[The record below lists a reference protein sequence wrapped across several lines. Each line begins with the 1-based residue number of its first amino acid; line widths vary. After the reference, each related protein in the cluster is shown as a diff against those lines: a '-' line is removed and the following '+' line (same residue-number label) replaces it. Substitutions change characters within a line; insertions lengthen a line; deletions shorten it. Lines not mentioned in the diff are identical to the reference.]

1 MSTTIHYAVPSSSLT
16 IRLVWAPIR
25 QFGDDVA
32 FGAMTASKTILT
44 FVGAMTL
51 FAVIALA
58 ANPGLR
64 DRAVEMLPTSV
75 LAWASDRL
83 AERATVQ
90 ASAAQAAIAEVPS
103 RPGPSASDEI
113 PQRHVTQY
121 LSRRYRVADEAVR
134 VLVAVAYESGREAGV
149 DPLLVLSVM
158 AIESSMN
165 PFAESSVGAQGL
177 MQVMTRVH
185 TEKFEPLGGDLAALN
200 PVANIK
206 VGTAILQDLIR
217 RGGSVERGLQLY
229 VGAGNHENDGG
240 YGRRVLIEHGRL
252 KLAAAGKVQIAL
264 LQGLRSVQPDAA
276 PVTAPARSAPAQSPA
291 ELLNAPA
298 SPDTA
303 EKAA

>member
-1 MSTTIHYAVPSSSLT
+1 MSTTIHYAVPSSPLT
-16 IRLVWAPIR
+16 IQFIWAPVR
-25 QFGDDVA
+25 RFGDDVA
-32 FGAMTASKTILT
+32 YGAMTASKTIITL
-44 FVGAMTL
+44 VGALTL
-51 FAVIALA
+51 VAVVALA
-58 ANPGLR
+58 ANAGLR

-83 AERATVQ
+83 AERASVQ
-90 ASAAQAAIAEVPS
+90 ASAAKAVIETAA
-103 RPGPSASDEI
+103 RPERAATDEI
-113 PQRHVTQY
+113 AQRHVTQY

-134 VLVAVAYESGREAGV
+134 VLVAVAYESGREAGI

-185 TEKFEPLGGDLAALN
+185 AEKFEPLGGDLAALN

-217 RGGSVERGLQLY
+217 RGGSIERGLQLY
-229 VGAGNHENDGG
+229 VGAGNLEHDGG
-240 YGRRVLIEHGRL
+240 YGRRVLVEHGRL
-252 KLAAAGKVQIAL
+252 KLAATGKVEVAL
-264 LQGLRSVQPDAA
+264 LQGLRPAQPETP
-276 PVTAPARSAPAQSPA
+276 PVTVPAATPAKSAIEPVNP
-291 ELLNAPA
+291 PA
-298 SPDTA
+298 SADAA